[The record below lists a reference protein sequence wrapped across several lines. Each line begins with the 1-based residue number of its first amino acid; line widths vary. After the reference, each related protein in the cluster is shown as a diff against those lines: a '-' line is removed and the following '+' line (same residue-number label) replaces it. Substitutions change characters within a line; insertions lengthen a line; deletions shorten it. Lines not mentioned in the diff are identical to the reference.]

1 MTRSVMAAVLSTAML
16 VVAGACS
23 GDEPMSGSE
32 TSTESLPQTTVETA
46 PATEPIPTVEG
57 VPDPVTETRAAILA
71 AATAQDYDALESLV
85 DPAVFLSDA
94 GFGTDPVAQWRDQGT
109 APLDAMAALLAL
121 PHTVRETNEGTLYQ
135 WPRFTADSDPED
147 MSSAER
153 DVLTELLGERGL
165 ETAFQSETGYVA
177 PRLGVLADG
186 TWWFFVQ
193 EPAP

>member
-1 MTRSVMAAVLSTAML
+1 MARSLMAAAVSTAML
-16 VVAGACS
+16 AVAGACS
-23 GDEPMSGSE
+23 GDEPTSGSE
-32 TSTESLPQTTVETA
+32 TSTESPPQTTVATDST
-46 PATEPIPTVEG
+46 TEPVPTVEG
-57 VPDPVTETRAAILA
+57 LPDTVTETRAAILA

-85 DPAVFLSDA
+85 DPEVFLSDA

-121 PHTVRETNEGTLYQ
+121 PHAVRETNEGTLYQ

-193 EPAP
+193 DPAP